1 MALVVNCKHQKPLSG
16 MRGYC
21 AGGNVTVILYNTSS
35 VCCIYVHW
43 MPGPGN
49 PLGH

>member
-16 MRGYC
+16 MRGCC
-21 AGGNVTVILYNTSS
+21 AGGNVTVILYNTSA
-35 VCCIYVHW
+35 VLYVYW
-43 MPGPGN
+43 MAGPGN